1 MGHPPPQLSIP
12 FLEAR
17 ESIPN
22 TGVAQALDRIRQRRE
37 QDAIAAGLPVPS
49 NGKPLPNHVLRSALF
64 GVSAK
69 VFRREQ
75 KIASVEGVDV
85 FISRGYRP
93 TQAHLDVWEHCLS
106 LAAKQGT
113 GKQIRFSAYAFLKA
127 IRRNPNGGSDR
138 KWLTEALLD
147 LAGCIVR
154 ITDGRRT
161 YFGPLIEGG
170 TKDELTEE
178 YVIEINPRLAVL
190 FMGGNWTALDTV
202 ERAKL
207 RRHPLAQWLH
217 AFYSTHS
224 EPYAYKVATL
234 KELCGS
240 DAEELWKFRQVLRR
254 AIEKLAET
262 TGWEC
267 YIDDEDK
274 VVVRKKN
281 KDHARSPTG
290 IAGRVKTSKLSTDRQ

>member
-1 MGHPPPQLSIP
+1 MDRPPPQLSIP
-12 FLEAR
+12 FPEAG

-37 QDAIAAGLPVPS
+37 QDAMAAGLPVPS

-106 LAAKQGT
+106 LAASQGT
-113 GKQIRFSAYAFLKA
+113 GKQIRFTAYAFLKA
-127 IRRNPNGGSDR
+127 IGRTNGTSDR
-138 KWLTEALLD
+138 KWLNEALLD

-170 TKDELTEE
+170 TKDELTDK

-190 FMGGNWTALDTV
+190 FMGGTWTALDRK
-202 ERAKL
+202 ERDSL

-224 EPYAYKVATL
+224 EPFAYKVATL

-240 DAEELWKFRQVLRR
+240 DVEELWKFRQMLRR
-254 AIEKLAET
+254 ALEHLADA
-262 TGWEC
+262 TGWTC
-267 YIDDEDK
+267 YIDEEDK
-274 VVVRKKN
+274 VVVRKISN
-281 KDHARSPTG
+281 YRA
-290 IAGRVKTSKLSTDRQ
+290 INLAG